1 MRRMLLRLARSRV
14 GGWLV
19 HLGVAYMHIP
29 PHRLYETSTLAAFYH
44 PQPSY
49 RVHVLIVPKRYVLDM
64 ASLTAVDAAFLQDLY
79 EAVPILVKRLQLD
92 GYRLVC
98 NGGRYQEV
106 PHLHFHLIAE

>member
-1 MRRMLLRLARSRV
+1 M
-14 GGWLV
+14 
-19 HLGVAYMHIP
+19 HLPA
-29 PHRLYETSTLAAFYH
+29 HRLYETDTLAAFYH

-49 RVHVLIVPKRYVLDM
+49 RVHVLIVPKRFIFDM
-64 ASLTAVDAAFLQDLY
+64 ASLNNDDAAFLQDLY
-79 EAVPILVKRLQLD
+79 RAVAIVVERLQLN